1 MGFIGFF
8 VKLIF
13 IVSTLSV
20 GSGWQLSRTAVLTLW
35 AFGCS
40 RSTKSL
46 LVAQQLDCAC
56 RRCAECVPLLHVPL
70 LASLGL
76 TLSAFFA
83 GSEFL

>member
-13 IVSTLSV
+13 IVSALSV
-20 GSGWQLSRTAVLTLW
+20 GSGWQMSRTAMLTLW

-40 RSTKSL
+40 RSIKSL

-56 RRCAECVPLLHVPL
+56 RRCAECVLLLHMPL

-76 TLSAFFA
+76 TRSAFFA
-83 GSEFL
+83 VSVFL